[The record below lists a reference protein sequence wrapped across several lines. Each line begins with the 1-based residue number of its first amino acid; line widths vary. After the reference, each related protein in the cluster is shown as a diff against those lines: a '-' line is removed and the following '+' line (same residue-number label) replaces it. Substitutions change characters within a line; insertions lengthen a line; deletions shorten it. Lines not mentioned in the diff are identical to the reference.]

1 MFTLGPSFLKSFPS
15 DIPSLFQFLQLIIL
29 LASYITPI
37 EKPLSL
43 IPSQSYR
50 STFSS
55 LLTFNCHFPT
65 LKNIRIQLPDSLVHL
80 CYINATKIRLGSSYS
95 SFFFFFFFFLTRS
108 FLYFSIDIKCLQTSL
123 RSFFLPN
130 KRFHFLH
137 IPSHQPSFDPSPV
150 ISSSKAPQVFLIC

>member
-95 SFFFFFFFFLTRS
+95 SFFFSSSSFSHDRFCISPLISSVYKPLSVLFFFQTKDSISCIYHLTNPPSIHHQSSQARKLPKFF
-108 FLYFSIDIKCLQTSL
+108 
-123 RSFFLPN
+123 
-130 KRFHFLH
+130 
-137 IPSHQPSFDPSPV
+137 
-150 ISSSKAPQVFLIC
+150 